1 MREASSENH
10 TIVARKRAD
19 RVSDHSRSWPTMAGL
34 LGRPLDAVLSLEKTR
49 RTLEKTQRVDASV
62 QNCWARCGARTPRLR
77 THDAPVVR
85 PSFRHAHDA
94 APRPVHAPAR
104 APSARRGR
112 VSAHLES
119 SPRRARI
126 RAPSS
131 RRDRLRP
138 QSAPLRACNGAGRA
152 TSLRRAQKP
161 SGPMTQWGFRLRTI
175 RA

>member
-1 MREASSENH
+1 MREASFESRM
-10 TIVARKRAD
+10 IVARKRAD

-49 RTLEKTQRVDASV
+49 RTLEKTCRSASTRAFRIAHRQRAHPPP
-62 QNCWARCGARTPRLR
+62 C
-77 THDAPVVR
+77 
-85 PSFRHAHDA
+85 AHDA
-94 APRPVHAPAR
+94 HLVGRSERCTDGARARPIHAPAR

-152 TSLRRAQKP
+152 SSLRRAQKP
-161 SGPMTQWGFRLRTI
+161 SGPMTQLEVS
-175 RA
+175 APDN